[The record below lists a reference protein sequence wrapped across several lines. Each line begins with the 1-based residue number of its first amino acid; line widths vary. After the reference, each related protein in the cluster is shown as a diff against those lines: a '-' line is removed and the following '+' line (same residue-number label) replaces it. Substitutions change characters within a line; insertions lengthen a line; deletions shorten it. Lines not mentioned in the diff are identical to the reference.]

1 MLKATHFPSHFSP
14 PRHLIHLTNQT
25 AYQRPYQLV
34 EILVGITPLQLFCAS
49 TLFALLWQLGSIK
62 VLRSAGKVAK
72 RLWKLVKVANHFKF
86 LSIKSP
92 LNRSSRFLAIYTYA
106 LTLATPHPQT
116 FSHPPP
122 TECCGKCGKIRD
134 LCCLPVWPR

>member
-49 TLFALLWQLGSIK
+49 TLIALLWQLGSIK

-72 RLWKLVKVANHFKF
+72 RLGKLVKVANHFKF

-106 LTLATPHPQT
+106 LTLASPPRLSHTHHPLNAAE
-116 FSHPPP
+116 SV
-122 TECCGKCGKIRD
+122 EK
-134 LCCLPVWPR
+134 